1 MRRELFAFR
10 RTPASALGLTC
21 ACVCLIARVR
31 AHAHAHEHAHMCVCA
46 CACAH
51 PRGALTFARGS
62 EHCAHVIWCLL
73 RAFMRLVYVLA
84 CMFRDAVQASWAA
97 PRMQAATSRILQQQV
112 VVASGIIIIITCAIA
127 HPRETTSKA
136 TAGYHVVCCMTRTLL
151 DAITTRTE
159 GPIRSGSAHQ
169 GGMVADSARHS
180 YAGSLYVQL

>member
-31 AHAHAHEHAHMCVCA
+31 AHAHEHAHMCV